1 MANIRVG
8 TLVFK
13 IDGTQYALAGDFT
26 LNPGVVRKEEL
37 IGPDGTIAFKH
48 TYQAAVLEGTIRDRP
63 DLDVKELLAL
73 EDVTITAELTNGKAW
88 VLANATQ
95 TAEGS
100 LDSAEGAI
108 QIRFAAERAEE
119 LS

>member
-1 MANIRVG
+1 MPNIRVG
-8 TLVFK
+8 TIVFK

-26 LNPGVVRKEEL
+26 LNPGVKRKEEL
-37 IGPDGTIAFKH
+37 IGPDGSIAFKESF
-48 TYQAAVLEGTIRDRP
+48 QAAVLEGTIRDRA
-63 DLDVKELLAL
+63 DLDVKKLLAL
-73 EDVTITAELTNGKAW
+73 EDVTVTAELANGKAW

-95 TAEGS
+95 TGEGS

-108 QIRFAAERAEE
+108 QVRFAAERAEE